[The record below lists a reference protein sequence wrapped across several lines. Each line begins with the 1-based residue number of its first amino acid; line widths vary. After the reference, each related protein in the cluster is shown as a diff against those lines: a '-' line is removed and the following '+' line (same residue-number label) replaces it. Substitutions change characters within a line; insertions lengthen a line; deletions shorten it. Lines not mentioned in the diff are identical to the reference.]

1 MLHWRTSLSRDG
13 KKMLTRH
20 YLISRAWL
28 VPFTLTRQ
36 RAGVGQARE
45 DGRATRQAMDQAYS
59 PRASI
64 MWLRLFKGK
73 VVRSIEYDKTLTVPP
88 LFFLLFLT
96 PSLF

>member
-45 DGRATRQAMDQAYS
+45 DGRATRQAMGPGIQSQGEHYV
-59 PRASI
+59 ASFVQGESCQVY
-64 MWLRLFKGK
+64 R
-73 VVRSIEYDKTLTVPP
+73 V
-88 LFFLLFLT
+88 
-96 PSLF
+96 